1 MLAVSHNARERKQ
14 ISGQSLVEFAL
25 LVPVMLLLLVTA
37 IDLGRLMYSQITVTN
52 AAKEGAIVASQGGT
66 FQANQACSSTN
77 TIMCAVLTEARGGF
91 VQIDTARV
99 TAGPALCQKD
109 AQYPATGSPPNVNV
123 TVTAPF
129 KILTPFIGAIITPN
143 LTLTG
148 SAQAQCLVVPAVA
161 YSALPTP
168 TAVFAAD
175 RTSGTVP
182 PNFVVNFNASAST
195 SPGATIKTYSWS
207 FGGSSPSP
215 TASHTYT
222 APGTYNVTLTVT
234 DSRGA
239 TATSNPTTITVS
251 PPSCGSETVTFTATS
266 SATPGKPH
274 RMDLNGSIA
283 PSAGSWTWAW
293 SGAITATGQTPKN
306 VDFPASGSNSVTLT
320 VTNSVTSCAY
330 SATQTVTAP

>member
-1 MLAVSHNARERKQ
+1 MSVVASSRRGPNLR
-14 ISGQSLVEFAL
+14 SGQSLVEFAL

-52 AAKEGAIVASQGGT
+52 AAKEGAIVAAQGGT

-91 VQIDTARV
+91 VQVDTARV
-99 TAGPALCQKD
+99 SAGPALCQKD
-109 AQYPATGSPPNVNV
+109 AQYPAAGSPPDVIV

-129 KILTPFIGAIITPN
+129 KILTPFISAFITSN
-143 LTLTG
+143 ITLTG
-148 SAQAQCLVVPAVA
+148 KAQAQCLVVPPVTL
-161 YSALPTP
+161 SALPTP
-168 TAVFAAD
+168 VAIITASP
-175 RTSGTVP
+175 TSGTVP
-182 PNFVVNFNASAST
+182 PNLVVNFNGSASN
-195 SPGATIKTYSWS
+195 SPGATITNYAWS
-207 FGGSSPSP
+207 FGGSGPSAVA
-215 TASHTYT
+215 THSYT
-222 APGTYNVTLTVT
+222 TPGTYSVTLTVT
-234 DSRGA
+234 DSRGS

-266 SATPGKPH
+266 SATSGKPH
-274 RMDLNGSIA
+274 RMDLSGSIA

-293 SGAITATGQTPKN
+293 SGSITATGQTPKN
-306 VDFPASGSNSVTLT
+306 VDFPASGPNSVTLT